1 MLYIYTLNNKTM
13 TVAQK
18 ATFVSVWDGGTEV
31 RTNCL
36 YDADTNTAFDI
47 ETADVNGLD
56 ILDEQFIEL
65 ADGTEI
71 RDFECED

>member
-1 MLYIYTLNNKTM
+1 MI
-13 TVAQK
+13 QK
-18 ATFVSVWDGGTEV
+18 ATFVSVWDGGTEI

-36 YDADTNTAFDI
+36 YDAETNTVSDI

-65 ADGTEI
+65 EDGTEI